1 MSVPHLSATVSLR
14 LPFLPLGD
22 IVAVSRMNH
31 RLLLAAVLAAPLA
44 WANSPQDF
52 LPPAPAWHGAS
63 EALIAPPDHPWITP
77 AEKTGLT
84 DSPNYAATLAWLEQL
99 AAASPRVK
107 LLDFGATAQGRPLCL
122 VVVSAEGAESPEA
135 LAKNGRP
142 TLLAQAGI
150 HAGEIDGKDASLM
163 LLRDLAFGGQAA
175 LLEKGNFLFIPAL
188 NADGHERASEWNR
201 PNQRGLVHQGW
212 RTTAQN
218 LNLNRDYMKADAPE
232 MRALLEVLN
241 AWQPSLYLD
250 LHVTDGIDYQYD
262 ITYGFNGERSTFAWS
277 PKIATWLSETLRP
290 QVDRALTAAGHIP
303 GPLIFAQN
311 NRDLTEGIGMGTS
324 SPRFSHGYGDLRGI
338 PTILVENHSFKPYRQ
353 RVLGTY
359 VLLAAMLRALGDD
372 AANVRAAIAE
382 DRAARPEQVFAN
394 FDLPRETGA
403 TIDFAGIAYE
413 TYDSPASG
421 TKEVRWLG
429 TPKMYPGLPVHLD
442 CHAATLVRPKAFYVP
457 VSKPEIIERL
467 HAHGIEFDELSE
479 TTTVRVTLARLVNP
493 KPAAAPFE
501 SRQSLKF
508 ERLTW
513 ETRDETYPAGS
524 VRVSTD
530 QPLGNLA
537 MMLLDPLSDDSF
549 LAWGFFPE
557 ILQRTEYIEGYV
569 IAPLA
574 EKMLA
579 DDPTLRA
586 EFEAKLSAEPEF
598 AKNPTARLQWFYRR
612 SKFYDERHLLYPIG
626 LEREETAPLS
636 TVNK

>member
-1 MSVPHLSATVSLR
+1 MK
-14 LPFLPLGD
+14 
-22 IVAVSRMNH
+22 H
-31 RLLLAAVLAAPLA
+31 RLLLAALSIASLTRAD
-44 WANSPQDF
+44 SPQDF
-52 LPPAPAWHGAS
+52 LPSAPPWHGAS
-63 EALIAPPDHPWITP
+63 EARQAAPDHPWITP

-84 DSPNYAATLAWLEQL
+84 DSPNYADTLAWLEQL
-99 AAASPRVK
+99 AAASPHIK
-107 LLDFGATAQGRPLCL
+107 LIEFGVTAEGRPLCL
-122 VVVSAEGAESPEA
+122 VVASKEGAASPEA
-135 LAKNGRP
+135 LLANQRP

-150 HAGEIDGKDASLM
+150 HAGEIDGKDAGLM
-163 LLRDLAFGGQAA
+163 LLRDLAFGDQAA
-175 LLEKGNFLFIPAL
+175 LLDRANFLLIPAL
-188 NADGHERASEWNR
+188 NADGHERASAWNR
-201 PNQRGLVHQGW
+201 PNQRGPVHQGW

-241 AWQPSLYLD
+241 TWQPSLYLD
-250 LHVTDGIDYQYD
+250 LHVTDGIDYAYD
-262 ITYGFNGERSTFAWS
+262 ITYGFNGERGTSAWS
-277 PKIATWLSETLRP
+277 PRIGTWLADTLRP
-290 QVDRALTAAGHIP
+290 RIDRALSEAGHIP
-303 GPLIFAQN
+303 GPLIFARN
-311 NRDLTEGIGMGTS
+311 NRDLSDGIELGTA
-324 SPRFSHGYGDLRGI
+324 SPRFSQGYGDLRHI
-338 PTILVENHSFKPYRQ
+338 PSILVENHSLKPYRQ

-359 VLLAAMLRALGDD
+359 VLLAAMLRTLGDE
-372 AANVRAAIAE
+372 AVSVRAAIDA
-382 DRAARPEQVFAN
+382 DRAERPQKIPAN

-403 TIDFAGIAYE
+403 AIDFAGIAYE

-429 TPKMYPGLPVHLD
+429 TPKTYPGLPIHLD
-442 CHAATLVRPKAFYVP
+442 RAAATLARPKAFYVP

-501 SRQSLKF
+501 SRHPLKF
-508 ERLTW
+508 DNVGW

-530 QPLGNLA
+530 QPLGDLA
-537 MMLLDPLSDDSF
+537 MMLLDPFSTDSF

-579 DDPTLRA
+579 DDPKLKT
-586 EFEAKLSAEPEF
+586 EFEAKLVAEPEF
-598 AKNPTARLQWFYRR
+598 AQNPTARLQWFYRR
-612 SKFYDERHLLYPIG
+612 TKFYDERHLLYPIG
-626 LEREETAPLS
+626 LEREEAAPLS
-636 TVNK
+636 AAVK